1 MKELIFKSGKTVG
14 FVECYSQRGFVQGVQ
29 REVLDFR
36 FDAASNTLD
45 GVDAMFT
52 ADECTEL
59 TIRETKTVKEQKV
72 DEAGNLVTEEVQV
85 LDESG
90 NPVLDEEGKPIVD
103 IVPVMVDVERIYE
116 YPYNDFSIRAA
127 LSKQFFTLATVNSV
141 EDVEQISVKMA
152 QKTETEIQLAAAQSQ
167 ITGTITEA
175 ELETAY
181 VEGVNSL

>member
-14 FVECYSQRGFVQGVQ
+14 FVECYSQREPVLGVQ

-36 FDAASNTLD
+36 FDSASNTLD

-52 ADECTEL
+52 ADECAEL
-59 TIRETKTVKEQKV
+59 TIRETKTVLVQTE
-72 DEAGNLVTEEVQV
+72 DENGNLVF
-85 LDESG
+85 DEDG
-90 NPVLDEEGKPIVD
+90 NPVMENVEQTDEFV
-103 IVPVMVDVERIYE
+103 YH
-116 YPYNDFSIRAA
+116 NFSVRAA
-127 LSKQFFTLATVNSV
+127 LSKQFFTLATVNGV